1 MPMSYKLRLKKQ
13 QEMSEENSCAD
24 SSPDRDRNIRR
35 ATRVDIEALIEI
47 CRIIFPNYLIW
58 CNNRCAGKWWKCI
71 IRSKSHETW
80 VYQFNNEIVALIRFV
95 IDANSYKME
104 IRKLRPRFCTLLCVF
119 IMRPRLLFE
128 MILEKIARV
137 TSSSVNYSD
146 NSGLN
151 SHANK
156 SMWFHSIAVLP
167 NMRGKGIG
175 TSMMRF
181 CEQRAVE
188 LGFDSAKCFIK
199 TNNNGSIRLHERLGF
214 IRTGKIKDHYS
225 FIKLLSKNH
234 KVD

>member
-1 MPMSYKLRLKKQ
+1 MSLHHLRINRMKPNKDILKLK
-13 QEMSEENSCAD
+13 
-24 SSPDRDRNIRR
+24 
-35 ATRVDIEALIEI
+35 
-47 CRIIFPNYLIW
+47 
-58 CNNRCAGKWWKCI
+58 
-71 IRSKSHETW
+71 
-80 VYQFNNEIVALIRFV
+80 
-95 IDANSYKME
+95 
-104 IRKLRPRFCTLLCVF
+104 PRFSTLFCFF
-119 IMRPRLLFE
+119 IVRPRLLFE
-128 MILEKIARV
+128 KIMETITRV

-146 NSGLN
+146 SSSLN
-151 SHANK
+151 SLANK
-156 SMWFHSIAVLP
+156 SIWFHAIAVMP

-214 IRTGKIKDHYS
+214 IRTGKMKDHYS